1 MANRRKES
9 DFEHAQRPE
18 YPAKSLKGREDQII
32 AMAYDEVERRISNG
46 TATGPELVHFLKR
59 GSPKEQL
66 EMEILEKE
74 KALLEAKT
82 EQMATQKK
90 VEELYANAIA
100 AMKSYGTSNDD

>member
-1 MANRRKES
+1 MANKS
-9 DFEHAQRPE
+9 KNNDFEHARRPDR
-18 YPAKSLKGREDQII
+18 PAISLKGREDQII
-32 AMAYDEVERRISNG
+32 SMAYDEVERRIANG

-82 EQMATQKK
+82 EQMATQKR
-90 VEELYANAIA
+90 VEELYTNAIA
-100 AMKSYGTSNDD
+100 AMKSYGTSNND